1 MPSRS
6 GDPANSDPRLPAC
19 QEDALKHLHE
29 AEYARVHATVAS
41 LAGGLR
47 LSLDDATE
55 LAADLSRAGLAETT
69 GLAVELTP
77 AGREQARQIIRAHR
91 IYETYLAHE
100 TGIATDEWHRRADRA
115 EHKLTSQDVDAL
127 ADRLGRPRYDPHG
140 DPIPTRGGSLPPRRG
155 LPLLEAPEGAD
166 LLVLHLEDEPEGV
179 YRRASAAGIF
189 AGSQLRL
196 LARYKDTLR
205 VAVEDRECTLP
216 YAVAGSIQVEPCAPT
231 PPVRKLTSLKRGE
244 TARIVSLSPS
254 IVGGE
259 RRRMLDLGLVAGT
272 RIERDFASMLGS
284 PVAYRVRG
292 ATIALRKEQSDRIFV
307 EA

>member
-1 MPSRS
+1 MPPRS
-6 GDPANSDPRLPAC
+6 VDPANPDPRLRAR

-29 AEYARVHATVAS
+29 AEYARVPASVAS

-69 GLAVELTP
+69 ASAVELTP
-77 AGREQARQIIRAHR
+77 NGREQARQIIRAHR
-91 IYETYLAHE
+91 LYETYLAHE
-100 TGIATDEWHRRADRA
+100 TGIATDEWHRRADQA
-115 EHKLTSQDVDAL
+115 EHQLTSEAVDAL

-140 DPIPTRGGSLPPRRG
+140 DPIPTRGGTLPPRKG
-155 LPLLEAPEGAD
+155 FPLLEAPEGAD

-179 YRRASAAGIF
+179 YRRAAAAGIF
-189 AGSQLRL
+189 AGSRLRL
-196 LARYKDTLR
+196 LSRDKDSLR
-205 VAVEDRECTLP
+205 VAVEDRECKLSL
-216 YAVAGSIQVEPCAPT
+216 AVAGSIQVESSAPT
-231 PPVRKLTSLKRGE
+231 PPVRKLTSLRNGE
-244 TARIVSLSPS
+244 AARVVNLSPA

-259 RRRMLDLGLVAGT
+259 RRRMLDLGLVPGT